1 MRPPSFLPKGLA
13 FDTGPRRSPRL
24 SDPDGTANGLQVVQL
39 SDLDAGPTRVLVDGV
54 TLGTITPSPDR
65 EGEGISQVFPVDP
78 DRPAGPVE
86 VRFEAAGSA
95 ITVRLRDVRLVRPSA
110 T

>member
-1 MRPPSFLPKGLA
+1 M
-13 FDTGPRRSPRL
+13 
-24 SDPDGTANGLQVVQL
+24 VQL

-65 EGEGISQVFPVDP
+65 EGEEICQVFPLDP

-95 ITVRLRDVRLVRPSA
+95 TAVRLREVRLMRPSA